1 MDDLFIWLGIALVLK
16 GVLYALMPDGMKR
29 LMLAAIQQSSG
40 ALRAG
45 GLVLAIIGL
54 GVVALVRA

>member
-40 ALRAG
+40 ALRTG
-45 GLVLAIIGL
+45 GLALAIVGL
-54 GVVALVRA
+54 GVVVLRLT

>member
-29 LMLAAIQQSSG
+29 LMLLAIQQSSG
-40 ALRAG
+40 ALRTG
-45 GLVLAIIGL
+45 GLALSIVGL
-54 GVVALVRA
+54 GVVVLRLT

>member
-1 MDDLFIWLGIALVLK
+1 MDDLFIGLGIALVLE
-16 GVLYALMPDGMKR
+16 GVLCALMPDGMKR

-45 GLVLAIIGL
+45 GLALAIVGL

>member
-1 MDDLFIWLGIALVLK
+1 MDDLFIGFGIALVLE
-16 GVLYALMPDGMKR
+16 GVLYTLTPDGMKR
-29 LMLAAIQQSSG
+29 LMLAAIQRSSG

-45 GLVLAIIGL
+45 GLALAIVGL

>member
-1 MDDLFIWLGIALVLK
+1 MDDLFIGLGIALVIE
-16 GVLYALMPDGMKR
+16 GALYTLMPNGMKR

-40 ALRAG
+40 ALRGG
-45 GLVLAIIGL
+45 GLALAIVGI

>member
-1 MDDLFIWLGIALVLK
+1 MDDIFIGFGIALVLE
-16 GVLYALMPDGMKR
+16 GVLYTLMPDGMKR

-45 GLVLAIIGL
+45 GLALAIVGL

>member
-1 MDDLFIWLGIALVLK
+1 MDDLFIGLGIALVLE
-16 GVLYALMPDGMKR
+16 GVLYTLMPDGMKR
-29 LMLAAIQQSSG
+29 LMLAAIHQSSG

-45 GLVLAIIGL
+45 GLALAIVGL

>member
-1 MDDLFIWLGIALVLK
+1 MDDLFIGLGIALVIE
-16 GVLYALMPDGMKR
+16 GALYTLMPDGMKR

-40 ALRAG
+40 ALRVG
-45 GLVLAIIGL
+45 GLALAVVGL